1 MFQWQNYELEPR
13 NNFAARLNVLC
24 QKVHSVKKG
33 TGCILW
39 TISIDYRA
47 ADDTMYN
54 MQAAVLC
61 CCLFD
66 AVDWLVPCV
75 TGE

>member
-1 MFQWQNYELEPR
+1 MKLLLFLTSILLQVPHIH
-13 NNFAARLNVLC
+13 VLC
-24 QKVHSVKKG
+24 QKVHFVKKG

-66 AVDWLVPCV
+66 AVDRLVPCV